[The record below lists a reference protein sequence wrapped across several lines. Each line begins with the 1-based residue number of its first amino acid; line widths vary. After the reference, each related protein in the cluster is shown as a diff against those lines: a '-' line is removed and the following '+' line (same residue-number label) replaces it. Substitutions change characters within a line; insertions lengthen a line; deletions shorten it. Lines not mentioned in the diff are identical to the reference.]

1 MPELPLNLRSGLKKE
16 FAFHENIFSK
26 SIQCSKSDQGNNIS
40 ITEKDDYGKISLI
53 NSINPSD
60 FHYTPLL
67 IKSDLFS
74 HIKEDWMH
82 LSVITQSVFS
92 RFTGKVQ
99 LLVFWGAE
107 FRNVI
112 SFLGLRDGTT
122 VVFKGAFRSFFRV
135 SDAIY
140 LST

>member
-1 MPELPLNLRSGLKKE
+1 
-16 FAFHENIFSK
+16 
-26 SIQCSKSDQGNNIS
+26 
-40 ITEKDDYGKISLI
+40 
-53 NSINPSD
+53 
-60 FHYTPLL
+60 
-67 IKSDLFS
+67 
-74 HIKEDWMH
+74 MH